1 MLQTIRD
8 YFSGVFSWIIILMI
22 AVPFALWGINQYTE
36 KGGKA
41 SDVAVV
47 NGQGISQPDFLRASQ
62 QQQERL
68 KEMLGQSYNPDAF
81 NTPQYKHEV
90 LDQLIERTLLEQAA
104 VNDGLDISDAELTAY
119 ITSQPDLQRDGKYAP
134 PLYQAFLRDQGL
146 TAAGFEQRL
155 RDSLRVNQLRDAITN
170 STLLTPSALDALI
183 RLREQQRDVAYVV
196 LPQAVFGKN
205 LAIDEAKIS
214 AYYQSHRT
222 QYMNPERVQ
231 VEYIDYSIDGLMASV
246 PVNEQLLRRT
256 YDEQAATAA
265 TDEQRRA
272 SHILIQ
278 VPPGADAKAQA
289 AARARIDKIQQQLK
303 NGAAFETLAKEY
315 SDDKPSAA
323 KGGDLG
329 YFGKGVM
336 DKAFEQAAFKLKKG
350 EVSAP
355 VRSSFGWHLI
365 KLTDIKAPQR
375 KTFAE
380 ARADV
385 ERSYRHRQAEKIYYD
400 RTDGLADT
408 VYQQPDSLEPAAK
421 LLGAPIQKSAWL
433 TRAGGAG
440 IGAYPKVIDAAF
452 SEDVLT
458 HGNNSEPIEIAP
470 GHLVV
475 LRVKAHE
482 AASQKPLAEVHDQ
495 IATHLRS
502 QMAQAKAAAAAKAMV
517 ERINKGETLAAVAKA
532 ANLSVKEVP
541 GLKRKDVGQPPE
553 IVAAAFRIARPKP
566 TQPGIATTALADGD
580 QAVVLV
586 KAVHDGDPAKI
597 SKEDRAAYQRELQ
610 RAYST
615 AELQEMIAALR
626 AQAKIKIWD
635 DRLN

>member
-22 AVPFALWGINQYTE
+22 AVPFALWGINQYTD

-47 NGQGISQPDFLRASQ
+47 NGQGISQPDFLRASE

-68 KEMLGQSYNPDAF
+68 RQMLGQSYNPDTF

-134 PLYQAFLRDQGL
+134 ELYQTFLRNQGL
-146 TAAGFEQRL
+146 TAAGFEKRL
-155 RDSLRVNQLRDAITN
+155 RDSLRVTQLRDAVTN
-170 STLLTPSALDALI
+170 STVLTPTALDAMI
-183 RLREQQRDVAYVV
+183 KLREQRRDVAYMI
-196 LPQAVFGKN
+196 LPQAAYAKN
-205 LAIDEAKIS
+205 IAVDEAKIS
-214 AYYQSHRT
+214 AYYQSHRA

-231 VEYIDYSIDGLMASV
+231 VEYIDYSIEGLMASV
-246 PVNEQLLRRT
+246 PVNEQILRHA
-256 YDEQAATAA
+256 YDEQAATA
-265 TDEQRRA
+265 TNDEQRRA

-278 VPPGADAKAQA
+278 VPAGADAKTQA

-303 NGAAFETLAKEY
+303 GGAAFETLAREY

-336 DKAFEQAAFKLKKG
+336 DKAFEEAAFKLKKG

-365 KLTDIKAPQR
+365 KLTDIKTTPR

-380 ARADV
+380 ARADI
-385 ERSYRHRQAEKIYYD
+385 ERSYRRSQAEKIYYD
-400 RTDGLADT
+400 HTDGLADT

-421 LLGAPIQKSAWL
+421 LLGMPIQKSAWL
-433 TRAGGAG
+433 TRAGGPG

-458 HGNNSEPIEIAP
+458 HSNNSEPLEVAP

-475 LRVKAHE
+475 LRIKAHE
-482 AASQKPLAEVHDQ
+482 ATSEKPLAEVHDQ
-495 IATHLRS
+495 IAASLRS
-502 QMAQAKAAAAAKAMV
+502 EMAEAKAAAAAKAMV
-517 ERINKGETLAAVAKA
+517 ERLNKGEALAVVAKS

-541 GLKRKDVGQPPE
+541 GLKRKDAGQPPE
-553 IVAAAFRIARPKP
+553 IVATAFRIARPKSAL
-566 TQPGIATTALADGD
+566 PGVASTALADGD
-580 QAVVLV
+580 EAVVVV
-586 KAVHDGDPAKI
+586 KAVQDGDPAKL
-597 SKEDRAAYQRELQ
+597 SQEDRVAYQRELQ
-610 RAYST
+610 RGYST

-626 AQAKIKIWD
+626 AQARIKIWD